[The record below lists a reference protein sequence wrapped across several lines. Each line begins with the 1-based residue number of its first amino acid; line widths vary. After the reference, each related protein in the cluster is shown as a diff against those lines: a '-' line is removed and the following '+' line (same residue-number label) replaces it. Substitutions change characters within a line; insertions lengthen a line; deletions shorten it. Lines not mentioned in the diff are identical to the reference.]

1 MIHFDYINYTN
12 LFKKMYTNK
21 IMKIK
26 KNKNKNTNQQNNKN
40 IVIQPNANHKCLQ
53 CTNLLLII
61 SIFYFLY
68 TKPTLKEKHMI
79 EYLLATFLIVTIAF
93 SQLFWNNPIKHSKI
107 HKIDAIIAKIVISS
121 FILYTIIYKFKSSYL
136 FILLLIGISFY
147 FSNYYS
153 NQEWCSSQHL
163 FCHGC
168 LHIFCF
174 IATFY
179 AFAPILL

>member
-1 MIHFDYINYTN
+1 MKQKNETKI
-12 LFKKMYTNK
+12 KENK
-21 IMKIK
+21 SENKIK
-26 KNKNKNTNQQNNKN
+26 KENKQYKNTS
-40 IVIQPNANHKCLQ
+40 IANHKYLQ
-53 CTNLLLII
+53 YTNLLLII

-179 AFAPILL
+179 EFAPILL